1 MLSFKGYVHRWLATA
16 TQIAPYTRDTILPVL
31 ASSTRAAV
39 NQCVGGASGRV
50 CGFNWASGQYDGTEG
65 AGQQMNVLSAVSSL
79 LIGKARAPVTN
90 LTGGTSIG
98 DPNAGSKSDDFL
110 RHDIPVTTADRAGAG
125 ILTVL
130 ILASALGAF
139 GWMSTGV

>member
-1 MLSFKGYVHRWLATA
+1 MLSFKGYVHRWLSTA
-16 TQIAPYTRDTILPVL
+16 TQLAPHTRDVILPVL
-31 ASSTRAAV
+31 ATSARAAV
-39 NQCVGGASGRV
+39 NQCTGGANGRT
-50 CGFNWASGQYDGTEG
+50 CGFQWASGQYDGTEG
-65 AGQQMNVLSAVSSL
+65 AGQQMNVLAAVSSL
-79 LIGKARAPVTN
+79 LITKARAPVTN

-98 DPNAGSKSDDFL
+98 DPNAGSKSNNFL
-110 RHDIPVTTADRAGAG
+110 PQDIPVTTADRAGAG